1 MHLPFTVKRP
11 LQVFAFA
18 FAILASVYLLRGQA
32 LIGAARDAAFWSLIT
47 AAIFAGTSMYY
58 RKTRKQ
64 CALCVEETPQQSP
77 EK

>member
-1 MHLPFTVKRP
+1 MHLPFTMKRSI
-11 LQVFAFA
+11 QVFAFA

-32 LIGAARDAAFWSLIT
+32 LVGAVRDAAIWSFIT

-58 RKTRKQ
+58 RKTSKQ